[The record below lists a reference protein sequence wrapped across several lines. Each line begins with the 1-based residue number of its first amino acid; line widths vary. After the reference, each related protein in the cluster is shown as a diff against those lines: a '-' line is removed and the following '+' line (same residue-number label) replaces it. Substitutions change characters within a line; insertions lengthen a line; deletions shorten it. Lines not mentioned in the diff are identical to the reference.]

1 MITLCGRSMMKGAF
15 FKNPLVLVGAALLIS
30 LTPLQAASFSA
41 KRGINLDLW
50 VTWPDEAEW
59 SKEDVLLPYPE
70 WRRTVGLDQL
80 AALKGTGFDFVRI
93 PVDPLPFL
101 SSQSAALRPRLL
113 ASVLEAVQLADAA
126 GLKAIVD
133 LHPIPLGADRFAGAE
148 ELLQDEALFERYLD
162 LVREMG
168 RTLSGRDPE
177 RVAFEL
183 MNEPVIGCEGE
194 EADQW
199 RDKLTRLF
207 AAARSSAP
215 RLTLVLTGACWSS
228 ADGLAAID
236 PKAIWDDNVLW
247 GFHSYSPFILTTQ
260 GAQWAGDFIRYVTGI
275 PYPPY
280 AFPEEL
286 AEGVEN
292 ARRTIGSEAPLTR
305 RLGMLAYLD
314 EQIALVDTK
323 EELEEEMSAPF
334 RVVAEWAEKNRI
346 DPGDII
352 LSEFGMI
359 RQEYENPAIMP
370 PQWRA
375 AYVRD
380 MIRLAEDHGF
390 AWSLWGYGG
399 AFGIVEEFGGRK
411 AEKDVLEVIEQLGE

>member
-1 MITLCGRSMMKGAF
+1 MIKAAL
-15 FKNPLVLVGAALLIS
+15 FKSPLIFVGAALLLS

-50 VTWPDEAEW
+50 VTWPNEAEW
-59 SKEDVLLPYPE
+59 SSEAVLLPYPE
-70 WRRTVGLDQL
+70 WRRTVGLDEL

-101 SSQSAALRPRLL
+101 SPQSAALRQRLL
-113 ASVLEAVQLADAA
+113 ASVLEAVQLANAA
-126 GLKAIVD
+126 ALKAVVD
-133 LHPIPLGADRFAGAE
+133 LHPIPRGADRFAGTE
-148 ELLQDEALFERYLD
+148 ELLRDDALFERYLD

-168 RTLSGRDPE
+168 RTLSGQDPE

-228 ADGLAAID
+228 AEGLAAID
-236 PKAIWDDNVLW
+236 PKAIWDDNILW
-247 GFHSYSPFILTTQ
+247 GFHSYAPFILTAQ

-280 AFPEEL
+280 AFPDEL

-292 ARRTIGSEAPLTR
+292 ARQTIGSEAPLTR
-305 RLGMLAYLD
+305 RPGMLAYLE

-334 RVVAEWAEKNRI
+334 RLVAEWAEKNGV
-346 DPGDII
+346 DPRDIL

-411 AEKDVLEVIEQLGE
+411 AERDVLEVIKQLGE

>member
-1 MITLCGRSMMKGAF
+1 
-15 FKNPLVLVGAALLIS
+15 
-30 LTPLQAASFSA
+30 
-41 KRGINLDLW
+41 
-50 VTWPDEAEW
+50 
-59 SKEDVLLPYPE
+59 
-70 WRRTVGLDQL
+70 
-80 AALKGTGFDFVRI
+80 
-93 PVDPLPFL
+93 
-101 SSQSAALRPRLL
+101 
-113 ASVLEAVQLADAA
+113 
-126 GLKAIVD
+126 
-133 LHPIPLGADRFAGAE
+133 
-148 ELLQDEALFERYLD
+148 
-162 LVREMG
+162 
-168 RTLSGRDPE
+168 
-177 RVAFEL
+177 

-215 RLTLVLTGACWSS
+215 RLTLVLTGACWSN
-228 ADGLAAID
+228 AEGLAAID
-236 PKAIWDDNVLW
+236 PKTIWDDNILW

-286 AEGVEN
+286 AEGVKN
-292 ARRTIGSEAPLTR
+292 ARQTIGSEAPLTR

-334 RVVAEWAEKNRI
+334 RVVAEWAEKNGI
-346 DPGDII
+346 ESGDVI

>member
-1 MITLCGRSMMKGAF
+1 MIKAALFTR
-15 FKNPLVLVGAALLIS
+15 PLVLVGAVLFLC
-30 LTPLQAASFSA
+30 LTPLHAASFSA

-50 VTWPDEAEW
+50 VTWPNEAEW
-59 SKEDVLLPYPE
+59 WREDVLLPYPE
-70 WRRTVGLDQL
+70 WQRTVGLDEL

-101 SSQSAALRPRLL
+101 SSQSAPLRQRLL
-113 ASVLEAVQLADAA
+113 ASVLEGVQRVNSA
-126 GLKAIVD
+126 GLNAIVD
-133 LHPIPLGADRFAGAE
+133 LHPIPRGADRFAGAE
-148 ELLQDEALFERYLD
+148 ELLREDALFERYLD

-168 RTLSGRDPE
+168 RTLSGQDPE

-183 MNEPVIGCEGE
+183 MNEPVIDCEGE

-199 RDKLTRLF
+199 RDKLVRLF

-228 ADGLAAID
+228 AEGLAAID
-236 PKAIWDDNVLW
+236 PKEIRDDNVLW
-247 GFHSYSPFILTTQ
+247 AFHSYAPFILTTQ

-280 AFPEEL
+280 AFPEQL
-286 AEGVEN
+286 AEGLEN
-292 ARRTIGSEAPLTR
+292 ARQTIGSEAPLTR
-305 RLGMLAYLD
+305 RLGMLAYLE
-314 EQIALVDTK
+314 EQIAMVDTK
-323 EELEEEMSAPF
+323 EELEAEMSAPF
-334 RVVAEWAEKNRI
+334 RTVAAWAEKNGI
-346 DPGDII
+346 EPGNII
-352 LSEFGMI
+352 LGEFGMI
-359 RQEYENPAIMP
+359 RQEYESPAVMN

-380 MIRLAEDHGF
+380 IIRLAEDRGF

-411 AEKDVLEVIEQLGE
+411 AEKDVLDVVKHLGE